1 MEGLGRAAG
10 TREGE
15 ALPLGRASQG
25 SGADTV
31 PFSLPPHLE
40 EWRAALREGAFERV
54 IAAAEEGAR
63 HRPLSVPERQILGH
77 ALIGAGRFLEGVE
90 QLFAAAR
97 ACPHDP
103 EGWFWLGVALAD
115 GGEPRIAETALRE
128 ALRLAPH
135 FLAAEIALAGVELD
149 LGHLEAAGERLAR
162 LAEKAPGKPEILAL
176 LGNHA
181 HLLGDFATAQRHYT
195 AALAAAPGNPI
206 LLYDLGSNL
215 RALGRLAESRRVL
228 AEAHRLRPD
237 LAMIELGLAHT
248 LLAMGAWEEGWA
260 HYESRLRLPLW
271 RWPHPFGLPPWQG
284 ERVEG
289 GVLVF
294 AEQGLGDVLQFV
306 RFVPRLMGRVGDVWL
321 LVPRPLE
328 RLLRGSLP
336 AGVRVLGEGEPV
348 PAGVKAAV
356 PLLSLPYRLR
366 IGAADLP
373 GEVPYL
379 FADPVLVAA
388 AGERLGPRA
397 GERWRGGVVWAGD
410 ARPHLPHYQALDRR
424 RSMRLADFA
433 PLASLSHIRWFSLQM
448 GPPRAE
454 LAAPPPGLV
463 LEDAMHGVSDFADTA
478 AILAHLDF
486 LVSVDTAPAHL
497 AGALGKPVFLLSRF
511 DGCWRWLNNQ
521 PQSPWYPTLRL
532 YAQPTPGDWTTPLQ
546 QLCRDLEALL
556 ERGLQGGVEAGR
568 AAA

>member
-1 MEGLGRAAG
+1 
-10 TREGE
+10 
-15 ALPLGRASQG
+15 
-25 SGADTV
+25 
-31 PFSLPPHLE
+31 
-40 EWRAALREGAFERV
+40 
-54 IAAAEEGAR
+54 
-63 HRPLSVPERQILGH
+63 
-77 ALIGAGRFLEGVE
+77 
-90 QLFAAAR
+90 
-97 ACPHDP
+97 
-103 EGWFWLGVALAD
+103 
-115 GGEPRIAETALRE
+115 
-128 ALRLAPH
+128 
-135 FLAAEIALAGVELD
+135 
-149 LGHLEAAGERLAR
+149 
-162 LAEKAPGKPEILAL
+162 
-176 LGNHA
+176 
-181 HLLGDFATAQRHYT
+181 
-195 AALAAAPGNPI
+195 
-206 LLYDLGSNL
+206 
-215 RALGRLAESRRVL
+215 
-228 AEAHRLRPD
+228 
-237 LAMIELGLAHT
+237 
-248 LLAMGAWEEGWA
+248 
-260 HYESRLRLPLW
+260 
-271 RWPHPFGLPPWQG
+271 
-284 ERVEG
+284 
-289 GVLVF
+289 
-294 AEQGLGDVLQFV
+294 
-306 RFVPRLMGRVGDVWL
+306 
-321 LVPRPLE
+321 
-328 RLLRGSLP
+328 
-336 AGVRVLGEGEPV
+336 
-348 PAGVKAAV
+348 
-356 PLLSLPYRLR
+356 LSLPYRLR

-397 GERWRGGVVWAGD
+397 GERWRGGLVWAGD